1 MSVIKVAILDDH
13 QNVALNCADWSPIL
27 SRPDVSVDRF
37 SDTLLSEDALVDR
50 LSPYTIICAMRER
63 TKFPASLLD
72 RLPSLKLIATT
83 GMKNAG
89 IDITHAREKGVVVC
103 GTGSTG
109 DSTLEQIWALILA
122 VARWVPQEDAGV
134 KAGREAWQ
142 TKIPMGLWGKTL
154 GLIGVGRLG
163 SSTAR
168 IAKAFGM
175 RVIGWSPN
183 LTPERAEA
191 AGVEFAECK
200 EKVFRT
206 SDIVSLHMVLSTRS
220 RGMITKDDFA
230 LMKPTSFFIN
240 TSRGP
245 LVDEPALIDALQ
257 RRVIAGA
264 GLDVFDI
271 EPLPLDHPIRK
282 LDNVTLSPHLGY
294 VCDSSYETFYAQTVE
309 NIVNFLDG
317 KPSRVML

>member
-1 MSVIKVAILDDH
+1 MQPLELADSSTNLHNMSVIKVAILDDY

-89 IDITHAREKGVVVC
+89 IDITRARENGVVVC

-168 IAKAFGM
+168 VSGIPTL
-175 RVIGWSPN
+175 RV
-183 LTPERAEA
+183 
-191 AGVEFAECK
+191 FAP
-200 EKVFRT
+200 R
-206 SDIVSLHMVLSTRS
+206 
-220 RGMITKDDFA
+220 
-230 LMKPTSFFIN
+230 N
-240 TSRGP
+240 
-245 LVDEPALIDALQ
+245 
-257 RRVIAGA
+257 
-264 GLDVFDI
+264 
-271 EPLPLDHPIRK
+271 
-282 LDNVTLSPHLGY
+282 
-294 VCDSSYETFYAQTVE
+294 
-309 NIVNFLDG
+309 
-317 KPSRVML
+317 